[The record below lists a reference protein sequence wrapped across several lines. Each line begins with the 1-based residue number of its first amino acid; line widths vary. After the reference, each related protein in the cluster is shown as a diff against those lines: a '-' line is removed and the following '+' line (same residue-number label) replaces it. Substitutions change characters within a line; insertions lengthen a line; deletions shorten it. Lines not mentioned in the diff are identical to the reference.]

1 MKFIFIQTKFRLRY
15 FVTYPLKFVIQLFT
29 YEDCVYVKGN
39 NFISKKEWQ
48 KREDKKDHIAN

>member
-15 FVTYPLKFVIQLFT
+15 FVTYPFKFVIQLFT
-29 YEDCVYVKGN
+29 SEDCVYVKGN